1 MLPRRARRRPPA
13 NNGAQDNQAAT
24 NAALQ
29 ALQQELAALR
39 QASPLGG
46 ATTGGGAAASAGGG
60 AAANAAGGGGAPGDG
75 GAVPPPVSAVSLV
88 QWIGLKLDSFE
99 GSGSPVEAADWLTY
113 VEDKMD
119 VFEVVEGDRVRYAT
133 QLLKGEAQIWWKGV
147 QTAHAAA
154 SGSLTW
160 QVFVRQFERR
170 FYPATFLEKMKID
183 LQTYRQDKKTVAEYE
198 VGFNKIVCFVPHVA
212 NNDIEKASQFRQ
224 GLRPSIR
231 HILGALPL
239 VDFRIT
245 VEQALGVEMQHLY
258 TGEIKSSGG
267 DQSRG
272 QDDKKGQSGG
282 PAKKGKTQRP
292 HPYRNKSGESST
304 STGGGQKNR
313 AVPKLGMGLVCFRCG
328 DAHNVLIASGVA
340 DVLFAVMIIRMWC
353 AGRIQMGR
361 LIGS

>member
-1 MLPRRARRRPPA
+1 
-13 NNGAQDNQAAT
+13 
-24 NAALQ
+24 
-29 ALQQELAALR
+29 
-39 QASPLGG
+39 
-46 ATTGGGAAASAGGG
+46 
-60 AAANAAGGGGAPGDG
+60 
-75 GAVPPPVSAVSLV
+75 
-88 QWIGLKLDSFE
+88 
-99 GSGSPVEAADWLTY
+99 
-113 VEDKMD
+113 
-119 VFEVVEGDRVRYAT
+119 
-133 QLLKGEAQIWWKGV
+133 
-147 QTAHAAA
+147 
-154 SGSLTW
+154 
-160 QVFVRQFERR
+160 
-170 FYPATFLEKMKID
+170 
-183 LQTYRQDKKTVAEYE
+183 
-198 VGFNKIVCFVPHVA
+198 
-212 NNDIEKASQFRQ
+212 
-224 GLRPSIR
+224 
-231 HILGALPL
+231 LGALPL
-239 VDFRIT
+239 VDFRTT
-245 VEQALGVEMQHLY
+245 VEQALGVQMQHLY